1 MDFGTLLN
9 STLKLGGESRALRF
23 VIDGSKIVA
32 TVPAD
37 SIFFAVKDIL
47 INREYELLPGFA
59 LTQQKGIIIDAGAHV
74 GLYTLLASVGAK
86 TVIALEPD
94 ERMFEILSNNV
105 GRNGLRNVVLLKSA
119 LSNENGSTKFYRR
132 GNTQLGS
139 IRSRKDVEPAI
150 VEAISLE
157 RLLTKAIQGSRR
169 DVDLLKLDIEG
180 SEFDVIQGSQ
190 DETLDRVRKIVAE
203 IHTEHGSVQV
213 LKRKLERSG
222 FSYVILK
229 RPFSKAINKPIS
241 IEANYKIKLMVR
253 TVNLMA
259 QLSRYSDWSSLLLF
273 ASKTRDDISASQTS
287 PIRTGI
293 IDSFLD

>member
-9 STLKLGGESRALRF
+9 STLKLGGESRSLRF
-23 VIDGSKIVA
+23 VVDGSKVVA

-37 SIFFAVKDIL
+37 SIFFSVKDIL
-47 INREYELLPGFA
+47 INREYELLPGFE
-59 LTQQKGIIIDAGAHV
+59 LSRQKGIIIDAGAHV

-119 LSNENGSTKFYRR
+119 LSNENGSTRFYRR

-139 IRSRKDVEPAI
+139 IRSRKNIEP
-150 VEAISLE
+150 VMVDAISLE
-157 RLLTKAIQGSRR
+157 RLLTESIRGPSR

-180 SEFDVIQGSQ
+180 SEFDVIQDSQ
-190 DETLDRVRKIVAE
+190 DDTLDRVRRIVAE

-213 LKRKLERSG
+213 LKRKLETCG

-241 IEANYKIKLMVR
+241 IEANYRIRFMVR
-253 TVNLMA
+253 TVNLMTELA
-259 QLSRYSDWSSLLLF
+259 RYSDWSSLLLF
-273 ASKTRDDISASQTS
+273 ASRIRDDFSSSHTS